1 MSTKKIFLVTLLILI
16 FAVVGIGLFRFFQ
29 PSKSYEKSN
38 PDYLL
43 TANQLVGAFSENET
57 LANEKYL
64 DAVIQIKD
72 TVVSITK
79 GSQGIVLISFID
91 PLLGVTCAFNNLKP
105 EDLNQ
110 IGIGNEIS
118 IKGRCDGKL
127 TDVRLSKCFLVK
139 E

>member
-1 MSTKKIFLVTLLILI
+1 MSTKKIFLFTLLILI
-16 FAVVGIGLFRFFQ
+16 FTIVGIGLFLFFQ
-29 PSKSYEKSN
+29 PSKSYEKSK
-38 PDYLL
+38 PDFFL

-64 DAVIQIKD
+64 DGVIQIKD

-79 GSQGIVLISFID
+79 GKQGIVLISFID
-91 PLLGVTCAFNNLKP
+91 PLLGVTCAFNNMKP
-105 EDLNQ
+105 EDLIQ
-110 IGIGNEIS
+110 VSIGSEIS

-127 TDVRLSKCFLVK
+127 TDVRLSKCIIVK